1 MQKILFF
8 LSIGLVL
15 SLTACE
21 KTYVCTCVT
30 VEKSGTS
37 DPVTITTEY
46 TGTERF
52 AEDECA
58 TGNVDN
64 DQFKTTCRLD

>member
-1 MQKILFF
+1 MQKPIIVLLLGLF
-8 LSIGLVL
+8 I

-30 VEKSGTS
+30 S
-37 DPVTITTEY
+37 DPAGIADPVVITTEY
-46 TGTERF
+46 TGTKRF

-58 TGNVDN
+58 TGNAMTSVAN
-64 DQFKTTCRLD
+64 TNCTLD